1 MSDSSEVMNL
11 GATLPTPELDGLLAR
26 SLIAMLLAD
35 DQRRYVDVN
44 EAACA
49 LLGLSRAELLE
60 AGVDGLT
67 PVALRGRVPALWDRF
82 LEQGTMQ
89 GVYELTD
96 ASGRVIRITYVA
108 IARVLP
114 GLHLS
119 CLLTARSPE
128 SAGALSRR
136 ERDVVTLAA
145 QGLTSNEIAHTLS
158 LSRATVETH
167 FRNAVRR
174 LSARNRAHAIALAL
188 TRGEIALPAAREVSA
203 RGPEPGRKRNAAP
216 TRQPG

>member
-1 MSDSSEVMNL
+1 
-11 GATLPTPELDGLLAR
+11 
-26 SLIAMLLAD
+26 
-35 DQRRYVDVN
+35 
-44 EAACA
+44 
-49 LLGLSRAELLE
+49 
-60 AGVDGLT
+60 
-67 PVALRGRVPALWDRF
+67 
-82 LEQGTMQ
+82 MQ

-119 CLLTARSPE
+119 CLLTGRSPE

-145 QGLTSNEIAHTLS
+145 QGLTSNEIADTLS

-174 LSARNRAHAIALAL
+174 LSARNRAPRHRSRPNPRGDSPVRCQREGPNLAATGIRHQL
-188 TRGEIALPAAREVSA
+188 VNQADGSPHPAPR
-203 RGPEPGRKRNAAP
+203 RNRAP
-216 TRQPG
+216 DLSSSR

>member
-1 MSDSSEVMNL
+1 MNL
-11 GATLPTPELDGLLAR
+11 ATAASTVELDGLLAR
-26 SLIAMLLAD
+26 SPLAMLLAD
-35 DQRRYVDVN
+35 DQRHYVDVN

-82 LEQGTMQ
+82 LSQGTMQ

-96 ASGRVIRITYVA
+96 AAGEVIRITYVA

-119 CLLTARSPE
+119 CLLTGRPANAG
-128 SAGALSRR
+128 SALTSR
-136 ERDVVTLAA
+136 ERDVVSLAA
-145 QGLTSNEIAHTLS
+145 QGLTSHEIADTLS

-188 TRGEIALPAAREVSA
+188 TRGEIALPTAIAPPASTSEASHDRDTT
-203 RGPEPGRKRNAAP
+203 PGR
-216 TRQPG
+216 RQA